1 MPWFVL
7 TSLGVRR
14 LPDFF
19 LFALVNQHSCCEE
32 GANPTILVAH
42 LLCTA
47 KRAVEQ
53 SPSELEAIMSII
65 DQATFNE
72 LKQMS
77 GADFINELIDAFLED
92 APGMIQNMR
101 TALDKNDVE
110 SFRRNAHSLKSNA
123 NTFGATE
130 LGALSKELEFM
141 AKENNLE
148 IGNRLEILNDV
159 FQKVAEELKG
169 MRV

>member
-1 MPWFVL
+1 MP
-7 TSLGVRR
+7 
-14 LPDFF
+14 
-19 LFALVNQHSCCEE
+19 
-32 GANPTILVAH
+32 
-42 LLCTA
+42 
-47 KRAVEQ
+47 
-53 SPSELEAIMSII
+53 II
-65 DQATFNE
+65 DKTTFNE

-92 APGMIQNMR
+92 SPNMIRNMYA
-101 TALDKNDVE
+101 ALSSKDVE

-130 LGALSKELEFM
+130 LGALAKELEFM

-148 IGNRLEILNDV
+148 VGTRLAVLNEALE
-159 FQKVAEELKG
+159 KVAEELKG